1 MERSK
6 VTFNEWLKQ
15 ITDTIILKFAR
26 KEELTFEEVSFLVN
40 GCYDKNIILKQ
51 DIQEKHGKVIIIKY
65 IFFVP
70 DLKKYFKII
79 YYNIL
84 DEGYKN
90 EWFPQV
96 ADEVQPE
103 MKYVEVVKWN

>member
-79 YYNIL
+79 YYKL

-90 EWFPQV
+90 EWFPQI
-96 ADEVQPE
+96 AEEVEPKT
-103 MKYVEVVKWN
+103 KYVEVVKWN

>member
-1 MERSK
+1 M
-6 VTFNEWLKQ
+6 TFNEWLKQ
-15 ITDTIILKFAR
+15 ITDTMILKFAR

-70 DLKKYFKII
+70 DLKKVYKYCPEYKTLHNMLRKKI
-79 YYNIL
+79 YSY
-84 DEGYKN
+84 DKK
-90 EWFPQV
+90 
-96 ADEVQPE
+96 D
-103 MKYVEVVKWN
+103 

>member
-84 DEGYKN
+84 DEGENAAYTI
-90 EWFPQV
+90 
-96 ADEVQPE
+96 AYIA
-103 MKYVEVVKWN
+103 MKMLQMIAIN

>member
-1 MERSK
+1 MEKSK

-15 ITDTIILKFAR
+15 ITDTMILKFAR

-70 DLKKYFKII
+70 DLRKYFKII
-79 YYNIL
+79 YISMSRTPVTL
-84 DEGYKN
+84 VMG
-90 EWFPQV
+90 
-96 ADEVQPE
+96 
-103 MKYVEVVKWN
+103 

>member
-15 ITDTIILKFAR
+15 ISDTMILKFAR

-96 ADEVQPE
+96 ADEVEPE
-103 MKYVEVVKWN
+103 TKYVKAVKWN